1 MRCRLLPVLC
11 SPERLTKLL
20 RRTRREMLSLPPNE
34 RWRNAAFTG
43 MKSTAC
49 MDRSWNSLFAL
60 IKRGL
65 VWQSPDAS
73 TWRLLPRLSFCPGR
87 TRPFTFPE
95 NLRACVPAWS
105 RRCAVNG
112 FTSKRSCPKH
122 RTPATISGLR
132 NGSTATRRRPCRQ
145 RSAPRCGAISDRR
158 RLKSRSCRDETFGAV
173 PIRDPFRSC

>member
-20 RRTRREMLSLPPNE
+20 RRTHRETLSLPPNE

-95 NLRACVPAWS
+95 DLGACVPAWS

-112 FTSKRSCPKH
+112 FTSNLLSILPEESNARL
-122 RTPATISGLR
+122 RFWVFVMDRLQLDESG
-132 NGSTATRRRPCRQ
+132 A
-145 RSAPRCGAISDRR
+145 
-158 RLKSRSCRDETFGAV
+158 
-173 PIRDPFRSC
+173 